1 VTARA
6 VQWVPAVLFIEP
18 GDTVAWHGMVGHETA
33 LLDGMAPA
41 GARSWRSALGA
52 EGFRVTFER
61 AGAYLYTCEI
71 HAHAGMVGA
80 VIVGS
85 GEPHNLA
92 TIEAAIA
99 DGKLG
104 GATLR
109 PLVARIRRELRQQDG
124 P

>member
-1 VTARA
+1 MQHHLVGPAATLPLLAGLWPAPGDAAEHAVTARA

-18 GDTVAWHGMVGHETA
+18 G
-33 LLDGMAPA
+33 
-41 GARSWRSALGA
+41 
-52 EGFRVTFER
+52 
-61 AGAYLYTCEI
+61 
-71 HAHAGMVGA
+71 A
-80 VIVGS
+80 VIVGG